1 MIPAL
6 LVRDPAAP
14 YGGVPLS
21 EADLVCLWEG
31 QRFPAAALVSREGLA
46 LQVVYRGRP
55 AGGPGPDFR
64 DAVIAAEGQEWW
76 GDVELHVAASAFR
89 QHGHHRDPAYDNLV
103 LHVVF
108 FDDDSSETRL
118 ACGRSVPTLALG
130 PWVARRAQELRQW
143 LAQPARWQEPCRTAL
158 ARLGAAAVAAALE
171 EAGDVRFREKT
182 DAFAAA
188 IAREEDEEVL
198 YRGILEGLG
207 YSRNRDPFRRLAEAL
222 PWQGLRRFLAAQ
234 RPEGRLLAA
243 EAALLGTAG
252 FLPGEETAEPYLA
265 ALQERWRTQ
274 SVGHETRDTRHET
287 RDTRHETRDT
297 KGPVSR
303 ASPFLPWE
311 LAGRPENHPARR
323 LAGAAH
329 LLVRYVDGGL
339 RPGLLAA
346 IRAGPADLARALQA
360 QADGFWFNH
369 YDLAGGPARLPAGLI
384 GPGRA
389 GELAVNIVLP
399 FALAWAEGRGDAPLA
414 EAAVAVYRRY
424 PRTSAYGVLR
434 PLSATLGSRMTAGAR
449 RQQGMLDLFRRYCRQ
464 GGCAGQLGGR
474 GRCPLS

>member
-6 LVRDPAAP
+6 LVRDPAAS

-21 EADLVCLWEG
+21 EADLVRLWEG

-55 AGGPGPDFR
+55 VGGPGPDFR
-64 DAVIAAEGQEWW
+64 DAVIAAGGEEWR
-76 GDVELHVAASAFR
+76 GDIELHVAASAFR

-108 FDDDSSETRL
+108 FDDNSGETRL

-130 PWVARRAQELRQW
+130 PWVARRAQELHRW
-143 LAQPARWQEPCRTAL
+143 LGQPTRWQEPCRTAL
-158 ARLGAAAVAAALE
+158 TRLGPAAVAAALE

-182 DAFAAA
+182 GAFAAA

-207 YSRNRDPFRRLAEAL
+207 YSRNRDSFRRLAEVL
-222 PWQGLRRFLAAQ
+222 PWQGLRGFLAAQ
-234 RPEGRLLAA
+234 RPAGRLLAA
-243 EAALLGTAG
+243 EAVLLGVAG

-265 ALQERWRTQ
+265 ALQERQ
-274 SVGHETRDTRHET
+274 PQG
-287 RDTRHETRDT
+287 
-297 KGPVSR
+297 GP
-303 ASPFLPWE
+303 PFLPWE

-323 LAGAAH
+323 LAGAAR

-339 RPGLLAA
+339 LPGLLAA
-346 IRAGPADLARALQA
+346 VKMGHAALASALQT
-360 QADGFWFNH
+360 QADGFWSNH
-369 YDLAGGPARLPAGLI
+369 YDLKGGPARLPAGLI

-399 FALAWAEGRGDAPLA
+399 FALAWAEGRGDAPLT
-414 EAAVAVYRRY
+414 EAAVTAYRRY

-434 PLSATLGSRMTAGAR
+434 LLSATLGSRLAAGAR
-449 RQQGMLDLFRRYCRQ
+449 RQQGMLHLFRRYCRQ
-464 GGCAGQLGGR
+464 GGCAGGG
-474 GRCPLS
+474 GCPLA